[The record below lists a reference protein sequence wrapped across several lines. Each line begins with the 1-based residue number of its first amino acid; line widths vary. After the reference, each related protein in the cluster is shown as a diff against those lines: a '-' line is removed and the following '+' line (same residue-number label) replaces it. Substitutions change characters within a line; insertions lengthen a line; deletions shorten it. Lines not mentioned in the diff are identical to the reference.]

1 MLVLSRKRKQQIQIG
16 DNVTITIQQIKG
28 GNVRIGIDAPREIAI
43 RRGELGPAPA
53 STPAPVLG
61 MPVEGFLNESV
72 LS

>member
-28 GNVRIGIDAPREIAI
+28 GNVRIGIDAPRDIVI
-43 RRGELGPAPA
+43 RRGELEAAP
-53 STPAPVLG
+53 TPVLG
-61 MPVEGFLNESV
+61 MPVEGLIGEAV